1 MKSSRKN
8 SKKLTWQHP
17 EIPAIQ
23 EEEVLK
29 TASRQNSVFD
39 NENSFSDLYDTVPEK
54 LDIVGLSPESSSWF
68 GQRISRDRS
77 YSLPSVKG
85 RFRLL
90 KHFRR

>member
-23 EEEVLK
+23 EEVLK
-29 TASRQNSVFD
+29 TTSRQNSVFD
-39 NENSFSDLYDTVPEK
+39 NESSLSDLYETVPEK
-54 LDIVGLSPESSSWF
+54 LDNVGLSPESSRWF

-77 YSLPSVKG
+77 YSLPNVKG
-85 RFRLL
+85 RFRLS